1 MSSVVGNVPGGW
13 RRAAWWP
20 ALALLSAQLVNSVRE
35 TPQFAFFLIY
45 LQEDLALSPIGIS
58 SVVAGAQI
66 TGMLSALMGGAITAR
81 LGSKWTLVLGFAIAS
96 LSSFVFHVHWFWGV
110 ALLWLL
116 GGSAAGLV
124 NVAGASYLTRLSAGG
139 LGVLSALYALSMTV
153 GGAVGS
159 PIAGILIER
168 YGFDLFGW
176 YSLGLALL
184 AVAVGALW
192 LPDRRDHLARPPSL
206 FSFWA
211 NIAPTV
217 RRREVQ
223 LLSGLRG
230 LPTFCYGTLHVL
242 IPLLINEQSGNK
254 VLVAAYGTATLVVA
268 SATQLLV
275 GRAADRWGARGPS
288 LLSFGLL
295 IVSGLG
301 LAVGAKSVTLL
312 FVFGILGIAAA
323 WALSTLMYVLVDD
336 GIAKED
342 HPATFGWLHAVW
354 SFSMI
359 AGTLLGGWLVRVGP
373 GLPFLVAGVVNVGS
387 LVLVIVYYRRLAT
400 VKKFA

>member
-20 ALALLSAQLVNSVRE
+20 AFALLSAQLLNSLRE

-45 LQEDLALSPIGIS
+45 LQEDLALAPIQIS
-58 SVVAGAQI
+58 CVVAGAQV
-66 TGMLSALMGGAITAR
+66 TGMLAALMGGAITAR
-81 LGSKWTLVLGFAIAS
+81 LGSKWTLVCGIAIAG

-116 GGSAAGLV
+116 GGASGGLI
-124 NVAGASYLTRLSAGG
+124 NVGGNSYLTRLSARSG
-139 LGVLSALYALSMTV
+139 LGVLSAFYALSMTL

-159 PIAGILIER
+159 PIAGLLIEA
-168 YGFDLFGW
+168 YSFDLFGW
-176 YSLGLALL
+176 YSLGLVLL
-184 AVAVGALW
+184 AVIVGALW
-192 LPDRRDHLARPPSL
+192 LPDRRDRLTRPPAL

-230 LPTFCYGTLHVL
+230 LPTFFYGTLHVL

-301 LAVGAKSVTLL
+301 LAVGAESVTLL

-336 GIAKED
+336 GIANEG

-354 SFSMI
+354 SFSMV
-359 AGTLLGGWLVRVGP
+359 AGTLLSGWLVRIGP
-373 GLPFLVAGVVNVGS
+373 GWPFLVAGLANVGS
-387 LVLVIVYYRRLAT
+387 LVLVMAYYRRLQKIQA
-400 VKKFA
+400 